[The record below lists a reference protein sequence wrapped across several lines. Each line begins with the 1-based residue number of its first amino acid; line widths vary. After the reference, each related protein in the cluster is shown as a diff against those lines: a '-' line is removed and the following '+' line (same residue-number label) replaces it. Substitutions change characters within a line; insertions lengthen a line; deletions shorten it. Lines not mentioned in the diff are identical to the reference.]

1 MNHEQPPITTR
12 LYSGPYVS
20 ELMRHL
26 EDLPLNAYADA

>member
-12 LYSGPYVS
+12 LYCGLYVN

-26 EDLPLNAYADA
+26 EDLPLNAYADE